1 MARLNAR
8 ETERVMI
15 KQRTMGRTGRNLSE
29 LSLGTLNFGWKTDE
43 AAAHAILDAYYNAG
57 GNFIQAA
64 NWSPQHL
71 LPSLAVYRSEEMVGR
86 WWTTRR
92 IPRHELF
99 LATRVY
105 VRQPARGEISFIQVV
120 REALQDSL
128 RRLRTSYLDM
138 VIFEWNDGL
147 VPINLTL
154 EVFDLAVRSGAARYI
169 GAANFPAWRVSDAL
183 SRAYLANHNRMEALQ
198 ADYSLMT
205 RARFEPE
212 ARALCQEQ
220 RLGFFATSPL
230 AGGFLARGGAV
241 ETMLHAARRD
251 RLMVQYGDSYRRAA
265 QSAVAEVAARH
276 AVSSARVA
284 LAWVLHNPAVTS
296 AVIGVHSVT
305 QLNDLAR
312 AGSLTLSGADIELL
326 DQATALEEIRL
337 SSDFTRARTVQGELM
352 LN

>member
-1 MARLNAR
+1 
-8 ETERVMI
+8 MI
-15 KQRTMGRTGRNLSE
+15 KQRTMGRTGRKLSE

-43 AAAHAILDAYYNAG
+43 TAAHAILDAFYDAG

-64 NWSPQHL
+64 NCSSEHL
-71 LPSLAVYRSEEMVGR
+71 LPSLAVNRSEEMVGR

-99 LATRVY
+99 LATRIH
-105 VRQPARGEISFIQVV
+105 VRQPANGEGNFIKVV

-128 RRLRTSYLDM
+128 RRLRTPYLDM

-147 VPINLTL
+147 VPIDLTL

-169 GAANFPAWRVSDAL
+169 GAANFPAWRISDSL
-183 SRAYLANHNRMEALQ
+183 SRAYMENHNRMEALQ

-205 RARFEPE
+205 RAKFEPE
-212 ARALCQEQ
+212 AMALCKEQ

-230 AGGFLARGGAV
+230 AGGFLARGGGV
-241 ETMLHAARRD
+241 ETMLHTARRD
-251 RLMVQYGDSYRRAA
+251 RLIERYGNAYGRAA
-265 QSAVAEVAARH
+265 QAAVAEVAARH
-276 AVSSARVA
+276 AASSARVA

-296 AVIGVHSVT
+296 AVVGVHSVT
-305 QLNDLAR
+305 QLSDLAR
-312 AGSLTLSGADIELL
+312 AGSLLLTPADVELL
-326 DQATALEEIRL
+326 DQATALEEVRL
-337 SSDFTRARTVQGELM
+337 SPGFTRTRAAQGELM